1 MRVVLH
7 HPWATRLVRSLPHR
21 KEYRSLFSRRVG
33 RKAFVLGAS
42 FVATSQLRCYA
53 SVTLRDSPFVYV
65 GDYAKAKVS
74 VSGQTCED
82 EDVMAR
88 ASATKPAAKTLKKA
102 VTPVEKKATAP
113 LAKKAATPV
122 AKAAAPTPLKPIK
135 DSFTKASLTVHL
147 AERAGVEPKAAKA
160 LMAALK
166 ETVLALVHKKGAKE
180 FTLPGLLKVVAQDVP
195 AKKKRFG
202 KDPFTGED
210 KWFAAKPASVRLKV
224 RPLKKLKDAA
234 L

>member
-1 MRVVLH
+1 M
-7 HPWATRLVRSLPHR
+7 ATTTTKKTAAP
-21 KEYRSLFSRRVG
+21 
-33 RKAFVLGAS
+33 
-42 FVATSQLRCYA
+42 
-53 SVTLRDSPFVYV
+53 
-65 GDYAKAKVS
+65 
-74 VSGQTCED
+74 
-82 EDVMAR
+82 
-88 ASATKPAAKTLKKA
+88 ATK
-102 VTPVEKKATAP
+102 
-113 LAKKAATPV
+113 
-122 AKAAAPTPLKPIK
+122 KAAAPATKRVTAASKKAPPVARKAAVPAAKKAVVAAPLKPIK

-147 AERAGVEPKAAKA
+147 AERSGVEPKAAKA
-160 LMAALK
+160 LMAALE
-166 ETVLALVHKKGAKE
+166 ETVLASIHKKGAKE